1 MSDSSRVVFLKLNSW
16 WLAVKPESLPKVLVP
31 TTVGCSLGFSVAP
44 AFDPLLAAMALGLA
58 LCAQWAIVLLN
69 DYADREADAAHQARF
84 PEHID
89 PRVLVAGL
97 LRPGQVLG
105 VGLLAALGVLVLS
118 ALMASY
124 QRPFVPYLGL
134 AGLVVFA
141 AYSFAPL
148 RLNYR
153 GGGEILEVV
162 GVGILLP
169 LTGYYIA
176 AGSLPTDNGHL
187 LVPLAL
193 YALVGA
199 LASGLKHEP
208 ADRENGKRTCCVLFG
223 AQVTKK
229 VIWLAQMVGRVW
241 CGLFFIAGDYGHFA
255 LVLGALLP
263 SAPMF
268 ITRRFDA
275 DADCNNLPALARY
288 KQSLVQAGYLTSV
301 ALMLDFIF

>member
-1 MSDSSRVVFLKLNSW
+1 M
-16 WLAVKPESLPKVLVP
+16 
-31 TTVGCSLGFSVAP
+31 
-44 AFDPLLAAMALGLA
+44 
-58 LCAQWAIVLLN
+58 
-69 DYADREADAAHQARF
+69 
-84 PEHID
+84 
-89 PRVLVAGL
+89 
-97 LRPGQVLG
+97 
-105 VGLLAALGVLVLS
+105 LS

-193 YALVGA
+193 YALVCA
-199 LASGLKHEP
+199 LASGLNH
-208 ADRENGKRTCCVLFG
+208 
-223 AQVTKK
+223 
-229 VIWLAQMVGRVW
+229 
-241 CGLFFIAGDYGHFA
+241 
-255 LVLGALLP
+255 
-263 SAPMF
+263 
-268 ITRRFDA
+268 
-275 DADCNNLPALARY
+275 
-288 KQSLVQAGYLTSV
+288 
-301 ALMLDFIF
+301 